1 MNFTETLN
9 ATIRAN
15 NTFRDKYGKLTG
27 VEIAKILDIETGFR
41 AYLIAHPEMDK
52 SATPRDRDAPAHPFQ
67 AEAKKWVESIKSDT
81 RLNIQA
87 QMGKTTDE
95 KTLAE
100 LKGWLYWKDVIEY
113 VEQELSK
120 ASSNG

>member
-1 MNFTETLN
+1 MNFTEILN
-9 ATIRAN
+9 ATIRSN
-15 NTFRDKYGKLTG
+15 STFRDKYGNLTG

-41 AYLIAHPEMDK
+41 AYLIAYPETDK
-52 SATPRDRDAPAHPFQ
+52 RATPRDRDAPAHPFQ

-95 KTLAE
+95 KTLAG

-120 ASSNG
+120 GSDNG

>member
-1 MNFTETLN
+1 MNFIETLQ
-9 ATIRAN
+9 AAIRAN

-27 VEIAKILDIETGFR
+27 VEIAKILDVETGFR
-41 AYLIAHPEMDK
+41 VYLIAYPETDK

-67 AEAKKWVESIKSDT
+67 AEAQKWIENIKSDT

-87 QMGKTTDE
+87 QIE
-95 KTLAE
+95 KTKDETTISE
-100 LKGWLYWKDVIEY
+100 LKGWLHWKDIIEY

-120 ASSNG
+120 EPSNG